1 MTHRERLLAVID
13 GKHLDRIPWIPR
25 LHLWY
30 NAHKQN
36 GTLPEKYQHL
46 TLRDIERDLGLG
58 TPAREGRI
66 HIVNQKGNI
75 ETKSYRK
82 GVETITEYI
91 TPAGTVWTSTR
102 GSDELAQKG
111 IGGRTTAYMI
121 KNKDDYAVVEYMV
134 ENTEYIPAYDAYIAY
149 EGDIGEDGYPKILL
163 GSAPMGQIM
172 REYIGY
178 NNFYY
183 ELADNLAQIEHL
195 HGILVDKAKEL
206 WKIVLESPAKLFLY
220 GVHFDSQFTPPP
232 LFAQYFLPYFQEFS
246 ALLHQN
252 DQLIACHADA
262 DTSLLLDL
270 IMAAG
275 FDMAESFVTSPM
287 VPVTL
292 KQARQA
298 WGNNVIIWG
307 GIPSAIM
314 CEPITDED
322 FEEYMLDLFQTI
334 APGDAFILGVADN
347 VMPEAKIE
355 RVKRVT
361 EMVDEYGQY
370 PITM

>member
-25 LHLWY
+25 LNLWY

-36 GTLPEKYQHL
+36 GTLPEKYQNL
-46 TLRDIERDLGLG
+46 NLRDIERDLGLA

-134 ENTEYIPAYDAYIAY
+134 ENTEYLPNYDAYIAY
-149 EGDIGEDGYPKILL
+149 ENDIGEEGYPMVPL

-178 NNFYY
+178 NNFYF
-183 ELADNLAQIEHL
+183 ELADNLTQVEHL
-195 HGILVDKAKEL
+195 HAILVDKAKEL
-206 WKIVLESPAKLFLY
+206 WKIVLESPARLLLY

-232 LFAQYFLPYFQEFS
+232 LFSQYFLPYFKEFS
-246 ALLHQN
+246 ALIHEKDKL
-252 DQLIACHADA
+252 LACHADS

-270 IMAAG
+270 ILEAG
-275 FDMAESFVTSPM
+275 FDMAECFVTQPM
-287 VPVTL
+287 APVTL
-292 KQARQA
+292 KQAREA

-314 CEPITDED
+314 CEPITDEY
-322 FEEYMLDLFQTI
+322 FEEYMLDLFKTI

-355 RVKRVT
+355 RVKRTT
-361 EMVDEYGQY
+361 EMVAEYGQY